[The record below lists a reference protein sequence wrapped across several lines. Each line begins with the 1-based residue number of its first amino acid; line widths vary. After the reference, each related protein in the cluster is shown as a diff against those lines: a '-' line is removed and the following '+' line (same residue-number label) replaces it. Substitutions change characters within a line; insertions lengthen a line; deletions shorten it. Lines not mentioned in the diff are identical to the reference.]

1 MGMAASLASLPQ
13 VPEPDIRGLPQIV
26 LVRIMSHFVGSVAGL
41 WRLRR
46 VARDWL
52 VWATATLARMPRPVA
67 IAGTEQIPGVDNWGV
82 AKRIATATIEV
93 LDLSTMR
100 WSVPDGAPPPLPDP
114 RSSHFSCVLGEGG
127 ETDSGSALRVVVV
140 GGINFGA
147 DEPKPELKQTG
158 VEWEVGSAEWRP
170 ISPLPMEYVGAS
182 SGLGISAGLFLF
194 GGDADFDD
202 DFDGNHVMIMT
213 LESTTPP
220 TVTWSDTR
228 EAPSHLLGARPG
240 LNMKP
245 MNEERDM
252 AAAAMLPDGR
262 IFVAGGMGYQNGF
275 GGGQTDFKRTAEV
288 FDPATGA
295 WTSVPEM
302 AQKRA
307 GAAACLLESGD
318 VMVVGGFSDSH
329 TRRCDAELFDPVT
342 MTWRSENISHMNYVR
357 GAPGCVAVPG
367 GAIVVGGL
375 VEEEGGE
382 GIQQQYQ
389 QTNATN
395 ELYDEESGRWLK
407 LPHAMAKPRVTSRL
421 ITLPAAVFAQA
432 S

>member
-1 MGMAASLASLPQ
+1 MADSLASLPPA
-13 VPEPDIRGLPQIV
+13 PEPDIGGLPQAV
-26 LVRIMSHFVGSVAGL
+26 LVRIMSHFVGSVVGL
-41 WRLRR
+41 WRLRG
-46 VARDWL
+46 VARDWRD
-52 VWATATLARMPRPVA
+52 WATATLARMPRPVA
-67 IAGTEQIPGVDNWGV
+67 IAGTEQIPGVDDWGV

-114 RSSHFSCVLGEGG
+114 RSSHFSCVLGGGG
-127 ETDSGSALRVVVV
+127 EADSGSALRVVVV

-147 DEPKPELKQTG
+147 DELKQELKQTG

-170 ISPLPMEYVGAS
+170 ISPPPMEYVGAS
-182 SGLGISAGLFLF
+182 SGLGISTGLFLF
-194 GGDADFDD
+194 GGDLDNLNG
-202 DFDGNHVMIMT
+202 DGNQVMIMS

-220 TVTWSDTR
+220 TVAWSD
-228 EAPSHLLGARPG
+228 
-240 LNMKP
+240 MKP

-262 IFVAGGMGYQNGF
+262 IFVAGGMCYGIGIDPVDY
-275 GGGQTDFKRTAEV
+275 KRTAEV

-302 AQKRA
+302 AQRRA

-318 VMVVGGFSDSH
+318 VMVVGGFSDVY

-342 MTWRSENISHMNYVR
+342 MTWRGVQISHMNYVR
-357 GAPGCVAVPG
+357 GTPGCTAVPG

-382 GIQQQYQ
+382 GIQQRYQ
-389 QTNATN
+389 QTNAKN
-395 ELYDEESGRWLK
+395 ELYDEESGKWLK
-407 LPHAMAKPRVTSRL
+407 LPHAMAKPRVTCRL

>member
-13 VPEPDIRGLPQIV
+13 VPEPDIGGLPQTV
-26 LVRIMSHFVGSVAGL
+26 LVRIMSHFVGSVVGL
-41 WRLRR
+41 WRLRG

-52 VWATATLARMPRPVA
+52 DWATATLARMPRPVA

-127 ETDSGSALRVVVV
+127 EADSGSALRVVVV

-194 GGDADFDD
+194 GGDVEHSDG
-202 DFDGNHVMIMT
+202 DGNQVMIMS

-228 EAPSHLLGARPG
+228 RRWAPSHLLE

-262 IFVAGGMGYQNGF
+262 IFVAGGMCYQNGF

-342 MTWRSENISHMNYVR
+342 MTWRSVQISHMNFVR
-357 GAPGCVAVPG
+357 GTPGCAAVPG

-382 GIQQQYQ
+382 GIQQRYQ

-395 ELYDEESGRWLK
+395 ELYDEESGKWLK
-407 LPHAMAKPRVTSRL
+407 LPHAMAKPRVTCRL